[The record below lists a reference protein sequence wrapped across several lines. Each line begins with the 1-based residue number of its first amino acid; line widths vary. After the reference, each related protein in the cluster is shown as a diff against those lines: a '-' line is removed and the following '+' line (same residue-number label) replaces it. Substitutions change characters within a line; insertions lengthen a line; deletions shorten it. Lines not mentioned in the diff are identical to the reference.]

1 MLSLKKLFW
10 MTHIV
15 ARRLWLLKLGTVLCF
30 ICTPAKATSSACL
43 DLFRENAINSGQ
55 FESSAFGLIH
65 AKRPGDARYSEWSAK
80 TANEVLVKIRDGKKP
95 SELFQVGIKARQDFA
110 RRYEGIENPEQDF
123 GSPRIA
129 RSRFD
134 VGEDMLGVSSINL
147 ALKKARAL
155 PSDFEAFPN
164 PWWKNIASHK
174 SRSQLAD
181 QVMQQLR
188 EGQKHF
194 STFDYDV
201 LITDRHYLASTGS
214 VLKASSTKI
223 ERASPG
229 REDSPYFV
237 STLNSPKPEIDLL
250 MNDVYRRISLA
261 LATKNKNVAREHLG
275 HAMYGFFNAMPYY
288 RGSAAIGR
296 IVFTALFT
304 HVEGKPV
311 TIHPEVDVKALVQL
325 QHAFSA
331 NLDVLVQV
339 QN

>member
-1 MLSLKKLFW
+1 
-10 MTHIV
+10 MTDILAH
-15 ARRLWLLKLGTVLCF
+15 RLWLLKLCAVLCL
-30 ICTPAKATSSACL
+30 ICEPAAATPKACL
-43 DLFRENAINSGQ
+43 DLFREIAISSAQ

-65 AKRPGDARYSEWSAK
+65 AQRPGDARYSEWSAT
-80 TANEVLVKIRDGKKP
+80 TANNVLVKIRAGKKP
-95 SELFQVGIKARQDFA
+95 SELFQVGIEARQEFA
-110 RRYEGIENPEQDF
+110 RNYEGIKNPEQDF
-123 GSPRIA
+123 GSPRFA

-155 PSDFEAFPN
+155 PSNFEAFPN

-181 QVMQQLR
+181 QVLQQLR
-188 EGQKHF
+188 ESQKYF

-201 LITDRHYLASTGS
+201 LITDRHYLASTGD

-223 ERASPG
+223 QRAFSG

-250 MNDVYRRISLA
+250 MGDVYRRISLA
-261 LATKNKNVAREHLG
+261 HAAKNRNVAREHLG
-275 HAMYGFFNAMPYY
+275 HAMYAFFNAMPYY

-304 HVEGKPV
+304 HIEGKSV
-311 TIHPEVDVKALVQL
+311 TIHSEVDVKALVQL
-325 QHAFSA
+325 QHSFLA
-331 NLDVLVQV
+331 NLDVFVQV
-339 QN
+339 QK